1 MPIRIINIPV
11 IYLTLDIGLENWF
24 IYLFI
29 FEDE

>member
-1 MPIRIINIPV
+1 MPIRIISIPV
-11 IYLTLDIGLENWF
+11 IYLTLDIDLENWF